1 MKTKL
6 KQSEKELSKQF
17 EKDMIEVGDCTV
29 LCLKAL
35 PKELPPGQLVFIGSQ
50 LMALA
55 LSEVKSRM
63 QLEMTLHFAC
73 KVLKADALKFYEAK
87 VKYEKTKNNSI

>member
-1 MKTKL
+1 MKTNL
-6 KQSEKELSKQF
+6 EQF
-17 EKDMIEVGDCTV
+17 EKEMKEGENHVAT
-29 LCLKAL
+29 CLNAL
-35 PKELPPGQLVFIGSQ
+35 PENIPVRQLVFVGSQ

>member
-1 MKTKL
+1 MKTNL
-6 KQSEKELSKQF
+6 EQF
-17 EKDMIEVGDCTV
+17 EKEMKEVENHVAT
-29 LCLKAL
+29 CLNTL
-35 PKELPPGQLVFIGSQ
+35 PENIPVRQLVFVGSQ

-73 KVLKADALKFYEAK
+73 KVLKADALKFFEAK